1 MRQRVAT
8 AAAAVTLV
16 GGADA
21 LALAP
26 PASMKSPLELHRHH
40 RQWHHGHHHHRHHRR
55 NRRWGGSRG
64 TTSVANSAGSDD
76 LDREEQYNGEGGVP
90 GDYSLL
96 GYGGKT
102 PPLERLTLY
111 SDDGWTLSAPQRY
124 SVSDWYENIRTL
136 PGSQVL
142 SRVSSHLAFNGGWA
156 VLVTVAAYVW
166 PQVSFVFNLESIA
179 PPTVFMNL
187 DLIVPFELSG
197 GILGILLAFR
207 TGQSYDRFWEGRTL
221 WARVIGRVRSLARAG
236 AVYVDRQENGENE
249 SLRMLN
255 MWLSSYPIALRQH
268 LTGERDMT
276 EFVQLD
282 AQDRLLL
289 EETDNL
295 PITVCLILS
304 EVINEIKLNKEQS
317 AKDLVW
323 WQMEN
328 FVHELLQLVG
338 EGEAI
343 AGTPVPLAYSRHTS
357 RLLSVWTFFMPI
369 ILLQKLPPLLV
380 PPATLLIS
388 WMLLATEEIGH
399 IIEEPFG
406 IHDDR
411 PQILPLKRYC
421 DVVEKD
427 LGQIATTRSWIGTRQ
442 AVLGQ
447 KPPTLDSGLQMD
459 PIDEDTSKPDDGG
472 DGYYNGPE
480 MMPPGGGM

>member
-1 MRQRVAT
+1 MRQR
-8 AAAAVTLV
+8 AAIAVAAVVLAR
-16 GGADA
+16 GAH
-21 LALAP
+21 ALAP
-26 PASMKSPLELHRHH
+26 PATLKSPLELLRQP
-40 RQWHHGHHHHRHHRR
+40 RQWRRQCHHQRCHDR
-55 NRRWGGSRG
+55 NRHRDGGARG
-64 TTSVANSAGSDD
+64 TTSLSNSADSDEP
-76 LDREEQYNGEGGVP
+76 DREEQYNGEGASVSVP

-124 SVSDWYENIRTL
+124 SVSDWYENVKTL

-142 SRVSSHLAFNGGWA
+142 SRVSSHLSFNFGWA
-156 VLVTVAAYVW
+156 VMVTVAAYLW
-166 PQVSFVFNLESIA
+166 PSASAVFNLESIA

-187 DLIVPFELSG
+187 DLGVPFELSG

-268 LTGERDMT
+268 LTGERDMN

-304 EVINEIKLNKEQS
+304 EVINEIKLDEGQS
-317 AKDLVW
+317 AKELLW

-369 ILLQKLPPLLV
+369 ILLQKLPPFLV

-427 LGQIATTRSWIGTRQ
+427 LVQIATTRSWIRTRQ

-447 KPPTLDSGLQMD
+447 KPPEPLDASFQAAA
-459 PIDEDTSKPDDGG
+459 PEPDDGG

-480 MMPPGGGM
+480 MMPPDM